1 LLRDQGQY
9 QQAQRAYEET
19 IDIAKQQND
28 LRAQAVAL
36 GQRGALALKQREYAE
51 ARSRYAEALGNFRSL
66 GEPAMEAVI
75 WHQLGMVAE
84 EQEEWTEAERCYR
97 EALALDEQQGNL
109 AGAAMT
115 CNQLANVA
123 NNSGHP
129 SEAEG
134 WYKRTLELDERVHSG
149 GPSNAN
155 HLNNLADLLV
165 NEVRAGHISKTRL
178 IEARSYAERSLA
190 IKETLDASAV
200 IWATLNILARI
211 ADLEGRA
218 DAARDYRQLERETF
232 AAFAGNRYHID
243 RQHGRLIAGIAEAAK
258 GSAQAREAVEAVLPK
273 LEEKGWHIAV
283 ATKRIWAGERDWH
296 ALAEDIDSNSALL
309 VLRLLETIEQPNDA
323 GSTGA
328 ENRTSEQVIAS
339 LPAAI
344 REALAK
350 GDQAAFEQA
359 LQALPAEE
367 QQTVVE
373 APAFLQ
379 ARQGEEGDGESDVPG
394 GDDVVQQFE
403 PLLRAI
409 AAVAMGDATH
419 RGEIEEVLAD
429 LEGKG
434 WHLKEAVQRMWTGER
449 DAEELTEGLDE
460 QDSAVVLRVLGIIG
474 GGGG

>member
-1 LLRDQGQY
+1 VVKV
-9 QQAQRAYEET
+9 
-19 IDIAKQQND
+19 AKQQGD
-28 LRAQAVAL
+28 LRAQSVAL
-36 GQRGALALKQREYAE
+36 VQLGTLALEQREYAE
-51 ARSRYAEALGNFRSL
+51 ARTHYADALGNFHAL
-66 GEPAMEAVI
+66 NEPAMEAVA

-84 EQEEWTEAERCYR
+84 EQEEWAQAERCYR
-97 EALALDEQQGNL
+97 ESLALKERLGDTI
-109 AGAAMT
+109 GAADT
-115 CNQLANVA
+115 CNQLAITA
-123 NNSGHP
+123 RRSGRP
-129 SEAEG
+129 IEAEG
-134 WYKRTLELDERVHSG
+134 WYKRTLELDELVHPDS
-149 GPSNAN
+149 PYHAKS
-155 HLNNLADLLV
+155 LNNLAFLLLH
-165 NEVRAGHISKTRL
+165 EIQAGRAPMQHL
-178 IEARSYAERSLA
+178 PEARGYAERALA
-190 IKETLDASAV
+190 IRETLDASSEV
-200 IWATLNILARI
+200 WNSLSVLASI

-218 DAARDYRQLERETF
+218 DAARDYRLRERETF

-243 RQHGRLIAGIAEAAK
+243 RQHGRLIADVAEAAK
-258 GSAQAREAVEAVLPK
+258 SNVQAREAVEAVLPK
-273 LEEKGWHIAV
+273 LEEGGWKIAA
-283 ATKRIWAGERDWH
+283 ATHRIWAGERDWH
-296 ALAEDIDSNSALL
+296 SLVEDLDTQDALL
-309 VLRLLETIEQPNDA
+309 VLRMLETIAQPNVA
-323 GSTGA
+323 EST
-328 ENRTSEQVIAS
+328 EVQDRRPEQVIAS